1 MKRKL
6 YYVLATVFTGLALA
20 GAFLP
25 VLPTTPFLLLAI
37 FFYMHSSTKGVKK
50 ILGNRILAPYV
61 KSYFSKK
68 GIPAKILVRTLF
80 FLWLTLGC
88 CIVWCV
94 SYTCLKALLVF
105 IGAGVTVHLYLKR
118 EREQNRT

>member
-1 MKRKL
+1 MKRML
-6 YYVLATVFTGLALA
+6 FNMLATIFTGFGIA

-37 FFYMHSSTKGVKK
+37 FFYMRSSTQGVKM
-50 ILGNRILAPYV
+50 ILRNKYLSPYV

-68 GIPAKILVRTLF
+68 GIPLKILLRTLF

-88 CIVWCV
+88 CIIWCV
-94 SYTCLKALLVF
+94 SYTYLKVLLIF
-105 IGAGVTVHLYLKR
+105 IGVGVTIHLYRKK
-118 EREQNRT
+118 EN